1 MEDIM
6 SRLILYV
13 GSFLLVW
20 GITATSLAQKGFV
33 QTPHGVSYKEL
44 KIGQGAEAQLGD
56 TATIHFVGWLSNNGK
71 RGKEIYNSRKEKK
84 EVSFVIGTDKI
95 IQGWNEGVIGMKAG
109 GSRLLRI
116 PPEQGYGVKGVV
128 DVIPPNAPLIF
139 IVQLI
144 KIE

>member
-1 MEDIM
+1 MEDSM
-6 SRLILYV
+6 SRLIMYV
-13 GSFLLVW
+13 GSFLFVI
-20 GITATSLAQKGFV
+20 GITMPSLAQQGFV
-33 QTPHGVSYKEL
+33 QTPDGVSFKEL
-44 KIGQGAEAQLGD
+44 KIGHGEEAQLGD
-56 TATIHFVGWLSNNGK
+56 TATIHFVGWLGNNGK

-84 EVSFVIGTDKI
+84 EVSFVIGTDKV
-95 IQGWNEGVIGMKAG
+95 IQGWNEGVIGMKVG

-139 IVQLI
+139 IIELI